1 MFQPLNFQKW
11 IDENRHLLKPP
22 VGNQMVWQDR
32 EFLIT
37 VVGGPNKR
45 TDYHVNEGEEFFQQ
59 LEGDMIL
66 KIIKGG
72 EFVDLP
78 IREGEIYLLP
88 KGVPHSPRR
97 SANTIGLV
105 IERKRLPHE
114 KDGFLWFCEGCGHK
128 LHQEFIHLTD
138 IVKDLPPVFDRYYA
152 DKKHTTCKKCGREHA
167 K

>member
-22 VGNQMVWQDR
+22 VGNAQVWQDR

-45 TDYHVNEGEEFFQQ
+45 TDYHVNEGEEFFHQI
-59 LEGDMIL
+59 EGDIVL
-66 KIIKGG
+66 KIVRDG
-72 EFVDLP
+72 EFVDIP
-78 IREGEIYLLP
+78 IRQGEIYLLP
-88 KGVPHSPRR
+88 KNVPHSPRR
-97 SANTIGLV
+97 AGNTVGLV

-114 KDGFLWFCEGCGHK
+114 RDGFIWFCEGCNEK
-128 LHQEFIHLTD
+128 LHEEYIYLKD
-138 IVKDLPPVFDRYYA
+138 IVKDLPPVFERYFS
-152 DKKHTTCKKCGREHA
+152 DKKHTTCKKCGREHS